1 MSVVSSS
8 QPAALSAETAL
19 SAQAALSEKTSPQ
32 PAKSAV
38 QVAPAEQ
45 AAALQQAYLRE
56 ILLSPV
62 YQAAVET
69 PLQAMTKLQQRLG
82 CNVFLKRED
91 HQPVYSFKL
100 RGAFHKLHKVANQAK
115 LQTQQAGS
123 GQHVTPTQVIC
134 ASAGNHAQGVA
145 LSASKLGLD
154 ATIVMPITTPEIKV
168 NAVKALGGNVLL
180 HGTAFDEANRHA
192 IALSEQ
198 TGAVYIPPFDD
209 ADVIAG
215 QGTVAKELLTQHPNL
230 DAVFIPVGGGG
241 LLAGMAVYIKA
252 VLPNVRVIGVEPDDA
267 ACLDAALKAGEPVTL
282 ERVGLFAD
290 GVAVK
295 RIGTETFK
303 LAQLFC
309 DEVVTVSSDE
319 ICAAIKDIFDDLR
332 AVAEPAGALALAGLK
347 KYAAARL
354 NCSASGVEASAGA
367 EHAATT
373 AAASHVPAN
382 HLQPNYAAVLS
393 GANLN
398 FDTLRYVSERCEL
411 GEKKE
416 AVFAVTIPEE
426 KGSFR
431 RFCQTLGG
439 RAITEFNYRFA
450 ADHKA
455 HIFVGIKLRH
465 GAEELKQVTQALT
478 QAGYE
483 FQDLSDDELAKL
495 HVRYMIGGMPPRLVQ
510 EQVYQFNFPEYPGAL
525 MNFLNLLGETYNI
538 TLFHYRNHG
547 AATGDVLAGF
557 EIADHADIAQ
567 HLDALGYPYQQV
579 SDNSA
584 YRTFLTVQ

>member
-1 MSVVSSS
+1 MS
-8 QPAALSAETAL
+8 
-19 SAQAALSEKTSPQ
+19 QAALKTLAPLAEAEVAAAVGSGRN
-32 PAKSAV
+32 PAYPPSLISSTEA
-38 QVAPAEQ
+38 Q
-45 AAALQQAYLRE
+45 ALQQQYLRE

-69 PLQAMTKLQQRLG
+69 PLQAMPKLAQRLG
-82 CNVFLKRED
+82 HHVLLKRED

-100 RGAFHKLHKVANQAK
+100 RGAFHKLHKVAAQN
-115 LQTQQAGS
+115 
-123 GQHVTPTQVIC
+123 PTAQVVC

-145 LSASKLGLD
+145 LSASKLGLH

-168 NAVKALGGNVLL
+168 AAVRARGGHVML
-180 HGTAFDEANRHA
+180 HGTAFDEANRFA
-192 IALSEQ
+192 IELAATQ
-198 TGAVYIPPFDD
+198 GAVYIPPFDD

-215 QGTVAKELLTQHPNL
+215 QGTVAKELLTQHNKL

-267 ACLDAALKAGEPVTL
+267 NCLEVALLNGAPVTL
-282 ERVGLFAD
+282 PRVGLFAD

-295 RIGTETFK
+295 RIGSENFK
-303 LAQLFC
+303 LAQLYC
-309 DEVVTVSSDE
+309 DDVVTVSSDE
-319 ICAAIKDIFDDLR
+319 ICAAIKDIFEDLR

-347 KYAAARL
+347 KYAALADHSQ
-354 NCSASGVEASAGA
+354 NF
-367 EHAATT
+367 
-373 AAASHVPAN
+373 
-382 HLQPNYAAVLS
+382 AAVLS

-431 RFCQTLGG
+431 RFCETLGG
-439 RAITEFNYRFA
+439 RAITEFNYRYA
-450 ADHKA
+450 SDNKA
-455 HIFVGIKLRH
+455 HIFVGIKLRS
-465 GAEELKQVTQALT
+465 GAEELQQVNQALSN
-478 QAGYE
+478 AGYE
-483 FQDLSDDELAKL
+483 YQDLSDDELAKL

-525 MNFLNLLGETYNI
+525 MNFLNTLGEKWNI

-557 EIADHADIAQ
+557 EIADPAEIAE
-567 HLDALGYPYQQV
+567 HLDSLGYEYRLV
-579 SDNSA
+579 TSNGA
-584 YRTFLTVQ
+584 YKVFLTAAG

>member
-1 MSVVSSS
+1 MS
-8 QPAALSAETAL
+8 
-19 SAQAALSEKTSPQ
+19 QAALKTS
-32 PAKSAV
+32 ALLV
-38 QVAPAEQ
+38 EQ
-45 AAALQQAYLRE
+45 AEPVAGLELATQAASRNPAYPLSTLTAQEAQNLQQQYLRE

-69 PLQAMTKLQQRLG
+69 PLQAMPKLAQRLG
-82 CNVFLKRED
+82 HHVFLKRED

-100 RGAFHKLHKVANQAK
+100 RGAFHKLHKVALQNPTAK
-115 LQTQQAGS
+115 
-123 GQHVTPTQVIC
+123 VVC

-145 LSASKLGLD
+145 MSANKLGLN

-168 NAVKALGGNVLL
+168 AAVRSRGGHVML
-180 HGTAFDEANRHA
+180 HGTAFDEANRFA
-192 IALSEQ
+192 IELAETQ
-198 TGAVYIPPFDD
+198 GAVYIPPFDD

-215 QGTVAKELLTQHPNL
+215 QGTVAKELLTQHNKL

-267 ACLDAALKAGEPVTL
+267 NCLEVAMLNGAPVTL
-282 ERVGLFAD
+282 PRVGLFAD

-295 RIGTETFK
+295 RIGSENFK
-303 LAQLFC
+303 LAQLYC
-309 DEVVTVSSDE
+309 DDVVTVSSDE
-319 ICAAIKDIFDDLR
+319 ICAAIKDIFEDLR

-347 KYAAARL
+347 KYAA
-354 NCSASGVEASAGA
+354 
-367 EHAATT
+367 T
-373 AAASHVPAN
+373 ADHSQN
-382 HLQPNYAAVLS
+382 FAAVLS

-431 RFCQTLGG
+431 RFCETLGG
-439 RAITEFNYRFA
+439 RAITEFNYRYA
-450 ADHKA
+450 SDNKA
-455 HIFVGIKLRH
+455 HIFVGIKLRN
-465 GAEELKQVTQALT
+465 GAEELKQVTQALLD
-478 QAGYE
+478 AGYD

-525 MNFLNLLGETYNI
+525 MNFLNTLGEKWNI

-557 EIADHADIAQ
+557 EIADPAEIEG
-567 HLDALGYPYQQV
+567 HLEALGYPYQLV
-579 SDNSA
+579 SGNRA
-584 YRTFLTVQ
+584 YKTFLMS

>member
-1 MSVVSSS
+1 MNNLATV
-8 QPAALSAETAL
+8 QPAQTDTDLM
-19 SAQAALSEKTSPQ
+19 
-32 PAKSAV
+32 
-38 QVAPAEQ
+38 
-45 AAALQQAYLRE
+45 QQYLRE

-69 PLQAMTKLQQRLG
+69 SLDAMPKLSQRLG
-82 CNVFLKRED
+82 HNVLLKRED
-91 HQPVYSFKL
+91 KQPVYSFKL
-100 RGAFHKLHKVANQAK
+100 RGAFNKLHKV
-115 LQTQQAGS
+115 QQ
-123 GQHVTPTQVIC
+123 QNPTASVVC

-145 LSASKLGLD
+145 LSASKLGLK

-168 NAVKALGGNVLL
+168 AAVKALGGNVVL
-180 HGTAFDEANRHA
+180 HGTAFDEANSYA
-192 IALSEQ
+192 INLANTE
-198 TGAVYIPPFDD
+198 GAIYIPPFDD
-209 ADVIAG
+209 SDVIAG
-215 QGTVAKELLTQHPNL
+215 QGTVAKELLSQHNQL
-230 DAVFIPVGGGG
+230 NTVFIPVGGGG

-252 VLPNVRVIGVEPDDA
+252 IQPNVKVIGVEPEDA
-267 ACLDAALKAGEPVTL
+267 ACLKAALEAGQPVTL

-295 RIGTETFK
+295 RIGNETFN
-303 LAQLFC
+303 LAKRFC
-309 DEVVTVSSDE
+309 DEVITVSSDE

-347 KYAAARL
+347 KYSQQL
-354 NCSASGVEASAGA
+354 KNSTLSK
-367 EHAATT
+367 
-373 AAASHVPAN
+373 PQQ
-382 HLQPNYAAVLS
+382 LAAVLS

-439 RAITEFNYRFA
+439 RAITEFNYRYA
-450 ADHKA
+450 SDNKA

-465 GAEELKQVTQALT
+465 GQQELNTVTDLLT
-478 QAGYE
+478 KAGYD

-495 HVRYMIGGMPPRLVQ
+495 HVRHMVGGMPPRQLQ

-525 MNFLNLLGETYNI
+525 MNFLNTLGEHWNI

-557 EIADHADIAQ
+557 EAASHDDIAG
-567 HLDALGYPYQQV
+567 HLDKLGYQYQQV
-579 SDNSA
+579 SGNSA
-584 YRTFLTVQ
+584 YKTFLTSQ

>member
-1 MSVVSSS
+1 MS
-8 QPAALSAETAL
+8 
-19 SAQAALSEKTSPQ
+19 QAALKTSVVLVD
-32 PAKSAV
+32 PAAETLAV
-38 QVAPAEQ
+38 EASAPASIRNPNYPPSALTESE
-45 AAALQQAYLRE
+45 ALTLQQQYLRE

-69 PLQAMTKLQQRLG
+69 PLQAMPKLAQRLG
-82 CNVFLKRED
+82 HHVFLKRED

-100 RGAFHKLHKVANQAK
+100 RGAFHKLHKVA
-115 LQTQQAGS
+115 LQN
-123 GQHVTPTQVIC
+123 PTAQVVC

-145 LSASKLGLD
+145 MSASKLGLN

-168 NAVKALGGNVLL
+168 AAVRSRGGHVML
-180 HGTAFDEANRHA
+180 HGTAFDEANRFA
-192 IALSEQ
+192 IELAATQ
-198 TGAVYIPPFDD
+198 GAVYIPPFDD

-215 QGTVAKELLTQHPNL
+215 QGTVAKELLTQHNKL

-267 ACLDAALKAGEPVTL
+267 NCLEVAMLNGAPVTL
-282 ERVGLFAD
+282 PRVGLFAD

-295 RIGTETFK
+295 RIGSENFK
-303 LAQLFC
+303 LAQLYC
-309 DEVVTVSSDE
+309 DDVVTVSSDE
-319 ICAAIKDIFDDLR
+319 ICAAIKDIFEDLR

-347 KYAAARL
+347 KYAA
-354 NCSASGVEASAGA
+354 
-367 EHAATT
+367 T
-373 AAASHVPAN
+373 ADHSQN
-382 HLQPNYAAVLS
+382 FAAVLS

-431 RFCQTLGG
+431 RFCETLGG
-439 RAITEFNYRFA
+439 RAITEFNYRYA
-450 ADHKA
+450 SDNKA
-455 HIFVGIKLRH
+455 HIFVGIKLRS
-465 GAEELKQVTQALT
+465 GAEELKQVTQALLD
-478 QAGYE
+478 AGYD

-525 MNFLNLLGETYNI
+525 MNFLNTLGEKWNI

-557 EIADHADIAQ
+557 EIADPAEIEG
-567 HLDALGYPYQQV
+567 HLEDLGYPYQLV
-579 SDNSA
+579 SGNRA
-584 YRTFLTVQ
+584 YRTFLVS

>member
-1 MSVVSSS
+1 M
-8 QPAALSAETAL
+8 TAL
-19 SAQAALSEKTSPQ
+19 QQ
-32 PAKSAV
+32 VPANDSG
-38 QVAPAEQ
+38 
-45 AAALQQAYLRE
+45 AAALQAHPADGKAKPHDEKAALQQHYLRE

-69 PLQAMTKLQQRLG
+69 PLQTMPKLSKRLG
-82 CNVFLKRED
+82 CQVELKRED

-100 RGAFHKLHKVANQAK
+100 RGAFHKLHKVAAK
-115 LQTQQAGS
+115 ATAAGTLDS
-123 GQHVTPTQVIC
+123 TRVIC

-145 LSASKLGLD
+145 LSASKLGLH

-168 NAVKALGGNVLL
+168 SAVRGFGGNVLL

-192 IALSEQ
+192 IELAKN
-198 TGAVYIPPFDD
+198 TGAIYIPPFDD
-209 ADVIAG
+209 VDVIAG
-215 QGTVAKELLTQHPNL
+215 QGTVAKELLTQNNQL
-230 DAVFIPVGGGG
+230 SAVFIPVGGGG

-282 ERVGLFAD
+282 DRVGLFAD

-295 RIGTETFK
+295 RIGTENFK

-319 ICAAIKDIFDDLR
+319 ICAAIKDIFEDLR

-347 KYAAARL
+347 KYAQQHSQTGDVNEQTQL
-354 NCSASGVEASAGA
+354 
-367 EHAATT
+367 
-373 AAASHVPAN
+373 
-382 HLQPNYAAVLS
+382 AAVLS

-439 RAITEFNYRFA
+439 RAITEFNYRYA
-450 ADHKA
+450 SDNKA
-455 HIFVGIKLRH
+455 HIFVGIKLRN
-465 GAEELKQVTQALT
+465 GAQELAQVTQALT
-478 QAGYE
+478 DAGYE

-495 HVRYMIGGMPPRLVQ
+495 HVRHMVGGMPPRLVN

-525 MNFLNLLGETYNI
+525 MNFLNTLGEKWNI

-557 EIADHADIAQ
+557 EIAEPAEIEG
-567 HLDALGYPYQQV
+567 HLEALGYPYQLV
-579 SDNSA
+579 SGNSS
-584 YRTFLTVQ
+584 YRTFLTAG

>member
-1 MSVVSSS
+1 MNNLATV
-8 QPAALSAETAL
+8 QR
-19 SAQAALSEKTSPQ
+19 AQTDTELM
-32 PAKSAV
+32 
-38 QVAPAEQ
+38 
-45 AAALQQAYLRE
+45 QQYLRE

-69 PLQAMTKLQQRLG
+69 PLDAMAKLSQRLG
-82 CNVFLKRED
+82 HNVLLKRED
-91 HQPVYSFKL
+91 KQPVYSFKL
-100 RGAFHKLHKVANQAK
+100 RGAFHKLHKV
-115 LQTQQAGS
+115 QQQNPDAS
-123 GQHVTPTQVIC
+123 VVC

-145 LSASKLGLD
+145 LSASKLGLK

-168 NAVKALGGNVLL
+168 AAVKALGGNVVL
-180 HGTAFDEANRHA
+180 HGTAFDEANSYA
-192 IALSEQ
+192 INLANTE
-198 TGAVYIPPFDD
+198 GAVYIPPFDD
-209 ADVIAG
+209 SDVIAG
-215 QGTVAKELLTQHPNL
+215 QGTVAKELLSQHNQL
-230 DAVFIPVGGGG
+230 NAVFIPVGGGG
-241 LLAGMAVYIKA
+241 LMAGMAVYIKA
-252 VLPNVRVIGVEPDDA
+252 IQPNVKVIGVEPEDA
-267 ACLDAALKAGEPVTL
+267 ACLKAALEAGQPVTL

-295 RIGTETFK
+295 RIGTENFN
-303 LAQLFC
+303 LAKRFC

-347 KYAAARL
+347 KYSQQLKNSTLAKPQQL
-354 NCSASGVEASAGA
+354 
-367 EHAATT
+367 
-373 AAASHVPAN
+373 
-382 HLQPNYAAVLS
+382 AAVLS

-439 RAITEFNYRFA
+439 RAITEFNYRYA
-450 ADHKA
+450 SDNKA

-465 GAEELKQVTQALT
+465 GQQELNTVKELLSN
-478 QAGYE
+478 AGYA

-495 HVRYMIGGMPPRLVQ
+495 HVRHMVGGMPPRQLQ

-525 MNFLNLLGETYNI
+525 MNFLNTLGEHCNI

-557 EIADHADIAQ
+557 EVANHSDIAAY
-567 HLDALGYPYQQV
+567 LDKLGYQYQQV
-579 SDNSA
+579 SNNRS
-584 YRTFLTVQ
+584 YQTFLTAG

>member
-1 MSVVSSS
+1 MNNL
-8 QPAALSAETAL
+8 AT
-19 SAQAALSEKTSPQ
+19 
-32 PAKSAV
+32 V
-38 QVAPAEQ
+38 QAEQ
-45 AAALQQAYLRE
+45 TDTDLMQQYLRE

-69 PLQAMTKLQQRLG
+69 PLDAMAKLSQRLG
-82 CNVFLKRED
+82 HNVLLKRED
-91 HQPVYSFKL
+91 KQPVYSFKL
-100 RGAFHKLHKVANQAK
+100 RGAFHKLHKV
-115 LQTQQAGS
+115 QQQNPDAS
-123 GQHVTPTQVIC
+123 VVC

-145 LSASKLGLD
+145 LSASKLGLK

-168 NAVKALGGNVLL
+168 AAVKALGGNVVL
-180 HGTAFDEANRHA
+180 HGTAFDEANSYA
-192 IALSEQ
+192 INLANTE
-198 TGAVYIPPFDD
+198 GAVYIPPFDD
-209 ADVIAG
+209 SDVIAG
-215 QGTVAKELLTQHPNL
+215 QGTVAKELLSQHNQL
-230 DAVFIPVGGGG
+230 NAVFIPVGGGG
-241 LLAGMAVYIKA
+241 LMAGMAVYIKA
-252 VLPNVRVIGVEPDDA
+252 IQPNVKVIGVEPEDA
-267 ACLDAALKAGEPVTL
+267 ACLKAALEAGQPVTL

-295 RIGTETFK
+295 RIGTENFN
-303 LAQLFC
+303 LAKRFC
-309 DEVVTVSSDE
+309 DEVITVSSDE

-347 KYAAARL
+347 KYSQQLKNRTLAKPQQL
-354 NCSASGVEASAGA
+354 
-367 EHAATT
+367 
-373 AAASHVPAN
+373 
-382 HLQPNYAAVLS
+382 AAVLS

-439 RAITEFNYRFA
+439 RAITEFNYRYA
-450 ADHKA
+450 SDNKA

-465 GAEELKQVTQALT
+465 GQQELNTVKELLSN
-478 QAGYE
+478 AGYA

-495 HVRYMIGGMPPRLVQ
+495 HVRHMVGGMPPRQLQ

-525 MNFLNLLGETYNI
+525 MNFLNTLGEHCNI

-557 EIADHADIAQ
+557 EVANHSDIAAY
-567 HLDALGYPYQQV
+567 LDKLGYQYQQV
-579 SDNSA
+579 SNNRS
-584 YRTFLTVQ
+584 YQTFLTAG

>member
-1 MSVVSSS
+1 MS
-8 QPAALSAETAL
+8 QAAFKALAPLAETEAPL
-19 SAQAALSEKTSPQ
+19 AEAEVTDVVGSGRNPAYPPSLLTAAEAQ
-32 PAKSAV
+32 V
-38 QVAPAEQ
+38 
-45 AAALQQAYLRE
+45 LQQQYLRE

-69 PLQAMTKLQQRLG
+69 PLQAMPKLAQRLG
-82 CNVFLKRED
+82 HHVVLKRED

-100 RGAFHKLHKVANQAK
+100 RGAFHKLHKVAAQN
-115 LQTQQAGS
+115 
-123 GQHVTPTQVIC
+123 PTAQVVC

-145 LSASKLGLD
+145 LSASKLGLH

-168 NAVKALGGNVLL
+168 AAVRARGGHVML
-180 HGTAFDEANRHA
+180 HGTAFDEANRFA
-192 IALSEQ
+192 IELAATQ
-198 TGAVYIPPFDD
+198 GAVYIPPFDD

-215 QGTVAKELLTQHPNL
+215 QGTVAKELLTQHNKL

-267 ACLDAALKAGEPVTL
+267 NCLEVAMLNGAPVTL
-282 ERVGLFAD
+282 PRVGLFAD

-295 RIGTETFK
+295 RIGSENFK
-303 LAQLFC
+303 LAQLYC
-309 DEVVTVSSDE
+309 DDVVTVSSDE
-319 ICAAIKDIFDDLR
+319 ICAAIKDIFEDLR

-347 KYAAARL
+347 KYAA
-354 NCSASGVEASAGA
+354 SADHSQ
-367 EHAATT
+367 
-373 AAASHVPAN
+373 N
-382 HLQPNYAAVLS
+382 FAAVLS

-431 RFCQTLGG
+431 RFCETLGG
-439 RAITEFNYRFA
+439 RAITEFNYRYA
-450 ADHKA
+450 SDNKA
-455 HIFVGIKLRH
+455 HIFVGIKLRS
-465 GAEELKQVTQALT
+465 GAEELQQVNQALSA
-478 QAGYE
+478 AGYDY
-483 FQDLSDDELAKL
+483 QDLSDDELAKL

-525 MNFLNLLGETYNI
+525 MNFLNTLGEKWNI

-547 AATGDVLAGF
+547 AATGDVLTGF
-557 EIADHADIAQ
+557 EIADPSEIEG
-567 HLDALGYPYQQV
+567 HLEALGYPYQLV
-579 SDNSA
+579 TGNRA
-584 YRTFLTVQ
+584 YRTFLMAG